1 MTTSLSPEE
10 ERARKREAIGLNSRR
25 PTARSEI
32 QLPPEESAKGN
43 PGWLMVF
50 LLLALGAATVWM
62 LYDAVSPARG
72 AGLPESMQ
80 RLILDDDF
88 IRPQLDLGTGR
99 VDGQWASSFANGA
112 YRIQVEQPGNLTW
125 STLGLINVSTFRL
138 ETALTIANGAIPAS
152 ASADTDASPLGY
164 GAILARYANDRNFYL
179 FSIDAHGAYQ
189 VQLQRHEIWQ
199 ILQPWTPSPIIQRD
213 GQINYLAVED
223 DGTHL
228 RFFANGE
235 LLYTVTEPRL
245 PGGDIA
251 LGGGTRSRGTVVAQF
266 DWVKV
271 FALPVATT
279 EAAP

>member
-10 ERARKREAIGLNSRR
+10 ERARKREAIGLNPRR
-25 PTARSEI
+25 STAQREI
-32 QLPPEESAKGN
+32 QLPPEERTTGN
-43 PGWLMVF
+43 PGWLLVF
-50 LLLALGAATVWM
+50 LLLLVGAATVWM
-62 LYDAVSPARG
+62 LYDTVSPTRG
-72 AGLPESMQ
+72 AASLAAMP

-88 IRPQLDLGTGR
+88 TRPQLDLGTGR

-138 ETALTIANGAIPAS
+138 ETALTIGNGAMA
-152 ASADTDASPLGY
+152 ATVAADEDAAPLGY
-164 GAILARYANDRNFYL
+164 GAILARYANERNFYL
-179 FSIDAHGAYQ
+179 FSVDAYGAYQ
-189 VQLQRHEIWQ
+189 VQLQKHEIWQ
-199 ILQPWTPSPIIQRD
+199 ILQPWTPSPVIHRD

-228 RFFANGE
+228 RFYVNGD

-251 LGGGTRSRGTVVAQF
+251 LGGGTRSRGTVAAKF

-271 FALPVATT
+271 FALPVATIDAT
-279 EAAP
+279 P